1 MKIQC
6 RLDYL
11 TIDLKGYAIFTKNVE
26 IIPNVFFSDLSA
38 FGLSLSS
45 EKTRS
50 AGFGFGKFNNSDD
63 TKLISKIMPKF
74 ASKYFKVRDKRN
86 HQHGN
91 GSDH

>member
-6 RLDYL
+6 RLEYL
-11 TIDLKGYAIFTKNVE
+11 TIDPKGYVIFTKNVK

-38 FGLSLSS
+38 SGLSLSS

-50 AGFGFGKFNNSDD
+50 AGFGFRKVNNSDD
-63 TKLISKIMPKF
+63 TELISKIMPEF
-74 ASKYFKVRDKRN
+74 ASKYFKVRDKRYDQN
-86 HQHGN
+86 GN